1 MHRLFLTLIAASG
14 IHNFYCRRRVFPPQR
29 ELRAVC
35 VCVAGV
41 VAVLVRSSTTLSCVS
56 SLRDEPEDSLV
67 DRLVG
72 PST

>member
-14 IHNFYCRRRVFPPQR
+14 IHNFIVVEEFFLRR
-29 ELRAVC
+29 ESCVC